1 MSFAVG
7 DRVVVHHGRY
17 PDLDT
22 RGVLVERPDWATR
35 EGCLWLRPDGY
46 GTGVL
51 VVQADELEHDQPG

>member
-17 PDLDT
+17 PHLDT
-22 RGVLVERPDWATR
+22 YGTLVERPDWATR
-35 EGCLWLRPDGY
+35 EGCLWMCPDGY

-51 VVQADELEHDQPG
+51 VVDVDELEHVQAG